1 MMSPIPV
8 QVYSRK
14 TRRKSGHQQ
23 TTVYGK
29 QTTVVG
35 LTALSPDR
43 GIPKKRL

>member
-1 MMSPIPV
+1 LLICFYRMSLM

-29 QTTVVG
+29 QTAVVG
-35 LTALSPDR
+35 ADR
-43 GIPKKRL
+43 LVS